1 MPRFAVG
8 IVRHK
13 RFSVSSGGSP
23 DDTGQWPVLPW
34 FDLVLSGLT
43 ALGCQQR
50 RRVGTPG
57 LQSGRLGRD
66 FIFWFDLD
74 LPAAQKW
81 TNGICRPAGARI
93 IFVVWFYNYF
103 APLALGMG
111 GDSGGFGMVTFW
123 FYLLLPDR
131 TSAWQHKQRR
141 RVGTPGLQ
149 SGRLGSNF
157 MLWFCRPNLGPTIP
171 ALSPGQAAR
180 TASETLGATFR
191 CKVSLNS
198 HAAFRNCWMPTAT
211 ASGQP

>member
-1 MPRFAVG
+1 M
-8 IVRHK
+8 
-13 RFSVSSGGSP
+13 
-23 DDTGQWPVLPW
+23 
-34 FDLVLSGLT
+34 T

-131 TSAWQHKQRR
+131 ISAWQHKRGRRVGTPGLQSGRFGRDFIFWFYLLLPGRTSARQHKPGR